1 MASKFTRGLTPSQ
14 TVGPFFT
21 TALTASGNNTF
32 VSPVDNEVS
41 GAGQKINLHGR
52 VLDGNRDPVS
62 DALIEI
68 WQADSQGNLTSTDF
82 LGFARSDTSSNSEN
96 SYFFNTIKPGAVN
109 ESDAPHISV
118 IVTMRGLLTHVYT
131 RLYFSDELEANR
143 QDLVLNQLPE
153 NRRATLIAQR
163 TENKFV
169 PSYHFDIHMQ
179 GENETIFF
187 DLL

>member
-1 MASKFTRGLTPSQ
+1 VAFKFTRGLTPSQ
-14 TVGPFFT
+14 TVGPFFA
-21 TALTASGNNTF
+21 TALTASDNNTF
-32 VSPVDNEVS
+32 VSPVNNEVS
-41 GAGQKINLHGR
+41 GVGQEINLRGR
-52 VLDGNRDPVS
+52 VLDGKGDPVS